1 MKAKLILYSYQDGST
16 SFKLRLTDKGRRGYE
31 AVEVPFTKKE
41 WKSVPKKRINELQA
55 VMPKNKKR
63 YEIYR
68 RNNEFVKTL
77 EKKYQDEI
85 DNRISLGKS
94 FSFSQIFQ
102 VVKNPRKEKP
112 QTFYSV
118 FDYFIS
124 KEKKRQAFGNAAN
137 IQGTLNKLKKYHKKD
152 LLFNEVDRVFLMEF
166 RESMEN
172 SNLSKNTISIHLRN
186 IRTVFNYAIK
196 KLQVASLADYP
207 FIDGDIQGGLKTA
220 YKSRALT
227 LSEVNSIRDYRLKQ
241 EVDSDLWH
249 ACNYFI
255 FGYAGRGINFI
266 DIARLKWDDYK
277 GGRIYF
283 TRRKTR
289 SKIAEETNFP
299 VTPELKEIL
308 QWYREHN
315 RQLGNHYIFPILN
328 GNHKTEKSKRNRIE
342 KTRTE
347 LNSLLKR
354 IGKELKTSVPITTYV
369 WRHSFAGVAKN
380 DLKVDV
386 SMISEMLGHHD
397 LETTQ
402 HYLKQFPDDDKDNA
416 VIGL

>member
-1 MKAKLILYSYQDGST
+1 MIAKLILYSYQDGST
-16 SFKLRLTDKGRRGYE
+16 SFKMRLTDKGRRGYE

-41 WKSVPKKRINELQA
+41 WKYIPKKRINELQA
-55 VMPKNKKR
+55 VMPKNEKKF
-63 YEIYR
+63 EIYKQ
-68 RNNEFVKTL
+68 NKEFVKAL
-77 EKKYQDEI
+77 EVKYQDEI
-85 DNRISLGKS
+85 DKRIRLGKS

-102 VVKNPRKEKP
+102 AVKNPKKEKP

-118 FDYFIS
+118 FDDFIS
-124 KEKKRQAFGNAAN
+124 KEKRRQAFGNAAN
-137 IQGTLNKLKKYHKKD
+137 IQGTLNKLKMNHKAD

-172 SNLSKNTISIHLRN
+172 DNLSKNTISIHLRN

-227 LSEVNSIRDYRLKQ
+227 LTEVNSIRDYRLKQ
-241 EVDSDLWH
+241 EVNSDKWH

-266 DIARLKWDDYK
+266 DIARLEWDNYK
-277 GGRIYF
+277 AGRIYF

-289 SKIAEETNFP
+289 SKISEETNFP
-299 VTPELKEIL
+299 VTRELKEIL
-308 QWYREHN
+308 QWYRKHN
-315 RQLGNHYIFPILN
+315 RQLGNPYIFPVLN
-328 GNHKTEKSKRNRIE
+328 GNHKTENSKRNRIE
-342 KTRTE
+342 KARTE
-347 LNSLLKR
+347 LNKLLR
-354 IGKELKTSVPITTYV
+354 EIGEELKTSVPITTYV